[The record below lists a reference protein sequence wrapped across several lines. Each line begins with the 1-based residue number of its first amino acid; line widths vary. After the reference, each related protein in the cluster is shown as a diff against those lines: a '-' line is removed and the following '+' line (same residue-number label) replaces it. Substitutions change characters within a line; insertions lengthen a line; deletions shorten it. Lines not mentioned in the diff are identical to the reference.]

1 VQSPAPKPRGSA
13 ATVLLLIL
21 ALVVVA
27 WLAWPTLR
35 SWRGTVDAKPRVVT
49 ARGDLADDEKNTIA
63 VFEQA
68 GPSVAF
74 ITTTQRALDI
84 WTRNVMEVPRGSG
97 SGFVWDD
104 QGHVVTNFHVLAGAQ
119 SAIVRLSGDREF
131 AAVPVGASPEHDI
144 AVLKITVPVDPPPPL
159 PIGTSADLRVGQKVY
174 AIGNPFGLDR
184 TLTTGIISALDRT
197 IESPARRSI
206 ERVIQT
212 DAAINPG
219 NSGGPL
225 LDSAGRLIGMNTAIY
240 SSSGSSAGVG
250 FAVPVDTINRV
261 VPKLLAEGRY
271 VRPALGIN
279 ADDRIS
285 ETLLEP
291 VGLEGVA
298 VLGVNP
304 DGAAARAGVQAARIG
319 ADGEVE
325 LGDVIRSV
333 DGAKVADLDDLTDAL
348 DQREV
353 GQVVDLV
360 VWRDGREVTLKAT
373 LAAPPQ

>member
-1 VQSPAPKPRGSA
+1 MTPFRIRGSA
-13 ATVLLLIL
+13 VSALLALLALLL
-21 ALVVVA
+21 VA
-27 WLAWPTLR
+27 WFVWPMLR
-35 SWRGTVDAKPRVVT
+35 SWRAQVDATPRAVT
-49 ARGDLADDEKNTIA
+49 ARGDLADDEKTTIA

-68 GPSVAF
+68 SPSVAF
-74 ITTTQRALDI
+74 ITTTTTARVSA
-84 WTRNVMEVPRGSG
+84 WSRSVVEVPRGSG

-104 QGHVVTNFHVLAGAQ
+104 AGHVVTNFHVVAGAR
-119 SAIVRLSGDREF
+119 SAIVRLSGEREF
-131 AAVPVGASPEHDI
+131 TAVPVGFSPEHDI
-144 AVLKITVPVDPPPPL
+144 AVLRITVPVDPPPAL

-197 IESPARRSI
+197 IESPAGRSI

-250 FAVPVDTINRV
+250 FAVPVDTVNRI
-261 VPKLLAEGRY
+261 VPKLIAEGKY
-271 VRPALGIN
+271 ARPVLGIN

-285 ETLLEP
+285 AQLLES
-291 VGLEGVA
+291 VGLEGVP
-298 VLGVNP
+298 VLGINP
-304 DGAAARAGVQAARIG
+304 DGAAALAGLEAAKIG
-319 ADGEVE
+319 RDGNVE

-333 DGAKVADLDDLTDAL
+333 DGEKVANLDDLTDVL
-348 DQREV
+348 DRREV
-353 GQVVDLV
+353 GQVVDII

-373 LAAPPQ
+373 LAAPAD

>member
-1 VQSPAPKPRGSA
+1 MSIKIRKNRGSA
-13 ATVLLLIL
+13 IATLLAIL
-21 ALVVVA
+21 ALLLVA
-27 WLAWPTLR
+27 WFVWPTLR
-35 SWRGTVDAKPRVVT
+35 SWRAPAEAEPRVVT
-49 ARGDLADDEKNTIA
+49 ARGDLADDEKNTIG

-68 GPSVAF
+68 SPSVAF
-74 ITTTQRALDI
+74 ITTTERALDV

-104 QGHVVTNFHVLAGAQ
+104 AGHIVTNFHVVANAQ

-131 AAVPVGASPEHDI
+131 TAVPIGASPEHDI

-159 PIGTSADLRVGQKVY
+159 PIGSSADLRVGQKVY

-184 TLTTGIISALDRT
+184 TLTTGIISALNRT
-197 IESPARRSI
+197 IESPAGRSI

-225 LDSAGRLIGMNTAIY
+225 LDSAGRLIGVNTAIY

-250 FAVPVDTINRV
+250 FAVPVDTVNRI
-261 VPKLLAEGRY
+261 VPKLIAEGKY
-271 VRPALGIN
+271 LRPVLGIN

-285 ETLLEP
+285 EQLLEP

-298 VLGVNP
+298 VLGLNP
-304 DGAAARAGVQAARIG
+304 TGAAAKAGIQSARIARG
-319 ADGEVE
+319 GGVE
-325 LGDVIRSV
+325 LGDVIRQV
-333 DGAKVADLDDLTDAL
+333 DGEKVANLDDLTDVL
-348 DQREV
+348 DRREV
-353 GQVVDLV
+353 GQVVDVV
-360 VWRDGREVTLKAT
+360 VWRDGREMTLKAT
-373 LAAPPQ
+373 LSAPQQ

>member
-1 VQSPAPKPRGSA
+1 MTPIRIRGSA
-13 ATVLLLIL
+13 VSSVLAVLALLL
-21 ALVVVA
+21 VA
-27 WLAWPTLR
+27 WLVWPTLR
-35 SWRGTVDAKPRVVT
+35 SWRVKVDTTPRAVT
-49 ARGDLADDEKNTIA
+49 ARGDLADDEKTTIA

-68 GPSVAF
+68 SPSVAY
-74 ITTTQRALDI
+74 ITTTARAVNA

-104 QGHVVTNFHVLAGAQ
+104 AGHVVTNVHVVAGAQ
-119 SAIVRLSGDREF
+119 SAIVRLSGEREF
-131 AAVPVGASPEHDI
+131 AAVPVGFSPEHDI

-184 TLTTGIISALDRT
+184 TLTTGIISAIDRT
-197 IESPARRSI
+197 IESPAGRSI

-250 FAVPVDTINRV
+250 FAVPVDTVNRI
-261 VPKLLAEGRY
+261 VPKLIAEGKY
-271 VRPALGIN
+271 ARPVLGIN

-285 ETLLEP
+285 DQLLES
-291 VGLEGVA
+291 VGLEGVP
-298 VLGVNP
+298 VLGINP
-304 DGAAARAGVQAARIG
+304 DGAAARAGMEAAKIG
-319 ADGEVE
+319 RDGNVE

-333 DGAKVADLDDLTDAL
+333 DGEKVANLDDLTDVL
-348 DQREV
+348 DRREV
-353 GQVVDLV
+353 GQAVDIV

-373 LAAPPQ
+373 LAAPAD